1 MLPRGIVRHMSNKK
15 QGFIWAL
22 AELMKGNP
30 VTRFEARWLLQM
42 VEKSIIRYRIDG
54 AGNRVFE
61 GHATLSS
68 ADILANDWTDYEA

>member
-1 MLPRGIVRHMSNKK
+1 
-15 QGFIWAL
+15 
-22 AELMKGNP
+22 MKGNP

-68 ADILANDWTDYEA
+68 ADLLANDWTDYEA